1 MTCDTIGKLA
11 KWNTAQRTAL
21 KQNFLTHW
29 SWNEWLKM
37 LDFLPEAQL
46 CFRSILLQICFV
58 NQAFLGHQF
67 FQVQGRNGKLLRL
80 LCDYYI

>member
-21 KQNFLTHW
+21 KQSFLTHW

-37 LDFLPEAQL
+37 LDFLPDVAL
-46 CFRSILLQICFV
+46 TFRSILLLI
-58 NQAFLGHQF
+58 
-67 FQVQGRNGKLLRL
+67 
-80 LCDYYI
+80 